1 MAGAL
6 KNRVAAFIGAF
17 GICGAWLAPQTAAA
31 LGPAQPFTPPAAVP
45 PAAASPGTDAAVEA
59 GTPTDSAE
67 PVPTGLTGVRLGS
80 SPRALIDG
88 QWVALGATA
97 RQGRLVQVRAHEA
110 VLRLPGGALERLAMF
125 PAAPSPAGQPAAAA
139 PSIVKRDLQ

>member
-6 KNRVAAFIGAF
+6 KGRVAALCGAV
-17 GICGAWLAPQTAAA
+17 GVCGAWLAPAPAAA
-31 LGPAQPFTPPAAVP
+31 LGPSQPFTPPAALS
-45 PAAASPGTDAAVEA
+45 PAPASTSAATAVEA
-59 GTPTDSAE
+59 GTPSDTAE
-67 PVPTGLTGVRLGS
+67 SVPTGLTGVRLGS

-88 QWVALGATA
+88 QWVALGAPA

-125 PAAPSPAGQPAAAA
+125 PEAPSPAGQAPSAA
-139 PSIVKRDLQ
+139 PSIVKRDLP

>member
-6 KNRVAAFIGAF
+6 KGRVAALCGAV
-17 GICGAWLAPQTAAA
+17 GVCGAWLAPPPAAA
-31 LGPAQPFTPPAAVP
+31 LGPSQPFAPPAAVS
-45 PAAASPGTDAAVEA
+45 PAAASPGSTVQA
-59 GTPTDSAE
+59 GTPSDTAE
-67 PVPTGLTGVRLGS
+67 SVPTGLTGVRLGS

-88 QWVALGATA
+88 QWVALGAPA

-125 PAAPSPAGQPAAAA
+125 PEAPSPAGQVPSAA
-139 PSIVKRDLQ
+139 PSIVKRDLP